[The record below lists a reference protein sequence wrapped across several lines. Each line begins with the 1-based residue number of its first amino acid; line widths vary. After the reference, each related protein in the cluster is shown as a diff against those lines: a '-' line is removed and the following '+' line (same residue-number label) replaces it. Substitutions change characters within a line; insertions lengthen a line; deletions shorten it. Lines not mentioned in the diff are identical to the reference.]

1 MKNIQRLVVTAI
13 AMITIGF
20 SDVNAQEQQQPNTV
34 IVQVFGEMKG
44 TDVAFSLLVTPPDGS
59 NTYEVP
65 METRTLKNRKEVA
78 INNTKIVQLE
88 INKWKKEGF
97 VIDGVSTIGGPD
109 FLYIVL
115 SK

>member
-20 SDVNAQEQQQPNTV
+20 SDVNAQDQQPNTV
-34 IVQVFGEMKG
+34 IIQVFGEMKG

-59 NTYEVP
+59 NTYEVQ

-78 INNTKIVQLE
+78 INNTKTVQLE

>member
-1 MKNIQRLVVTAI
+1 MKNVQLLVLTAI
-13 AMITIGF
+13 AMIAIGF
-20 SDVNAQEQQQPNTV
+20 SDVKAQNTEPNTV
-34 IVQVFGEMKG
+34 IIQVFGEMKN

-65 METRTLKNRKEVA
+65 METQTLKNRKEVA
-78 INNTKIVQLE
+78 IANTKIVQLE

-97 VIDGVSTIGGPD
+97 VIDGISTIGGPD
-109 FLYIVL
+109 FLYVVL